1 MKTLLTAA
9 LLGVTVLALAACT
22 GNGQTITST
31 PTPTVTPTPTPTV
44 TPTPTPTPCP
54 TNVDVVGRDLS
65 SSGLYTFDP
74 EDITVCAGDTVTF
87 KITSET
93 EFHTFTVEAL
103 DIEVDVWA
111 GETVELT
118 FTFDKAGTYE
128 LICRPHQSVGMTG
141 TITVRQ
147 RP

>member
-1 MKTLLTAA
+1 MQEREAIRQKEFRIKTLHTAA

-22 GNGQTITST
+22 GNGQTI
-31 PTPTVTPTPTPTV
+31 
-44 TPTPTPTPCP
+44 TPTPCP

-111 GETVELT
+111 GEAVELT